1 MTTYLSER
9 FPKKKIIYK
18 LRPEEY
24 TNWRKYFPKDL
35 YNRSNVYFVDNEND
49 ELYKI
54 LNNSKYV
61 IGTNSTVLIQALPF
75 SQVIVLKAD
84 GIMR

>member
-1 MTTYLSER
+1 MPIIL
-9 FPKKKIIYK
+9 KNIQIGKI
-18 LRPEEY
+18 
-24 TNWRKYFPKDL
+24 FSKDL

-75 SQVIVLKAD
+75 RK
-84 GIMR
+84 